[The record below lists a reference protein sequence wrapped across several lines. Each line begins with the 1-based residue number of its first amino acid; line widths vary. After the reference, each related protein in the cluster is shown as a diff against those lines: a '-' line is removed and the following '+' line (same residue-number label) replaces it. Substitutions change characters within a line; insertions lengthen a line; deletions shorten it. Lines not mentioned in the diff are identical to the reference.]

1 LTHVNATGGVVPV
14 CRFFTTAVAPKSSHF
29 YTADP
34 AECEVVKA
42 NPNWQYE
49 KIAFFIRPAAGGTC
63 PAFHTPVYRM
73 YNNGMTGAPNHRFTT
88 DESIYLDFT
97 THRGWAGEGVRFCA
111 PEMA

>member
-1 LTHVNATGGVVPV
+1 M

-49 KIAFFIRPAAGGTC
+49 KIAFYVVPVFGEMWLCRDGRG
-63 PAFHTPVYRM
+63 VYRM
-73 YNNGMTGAPNHRFTT
+73 YNDGMTGAPNHRYTT
-88 DESIYLDFT
+88 DSAVYEEFT
-97 THRGWAGEGVRFCA
+97 SARGWLPEGVRFCS
-111 PEMA
+111 PR